1 MKNLPLKTNTYA
13 LRYGSILG
21 LISVAFGIMIYTLDM
36 HYQGDQK
43 IGIVSLVISIV
54 VIMLGLLAFKKDNGG
69 YIQLSE
75 ALKTGIGIAL
85 ISGLISV
92 VYQFLLVTIV
102 DPDTIEKMVNFQME
116 KIKLQQPEITPETY
130 DMIES
135 SQKKF
140 TTPWVMVT
148 IGIVFSLFFGF
159 IISLIGG
166 LIIRK
171 SKPETF

>member
-1 MKNLPLKTNTYA
+1 MENLPLKTNTYA
-13 LRYGSILG
+13 LRYGLILS
-21 LISVAFGIMIYTLDM
+21 LISVAFGIIIYVLDM

-43 IGIVSLVISIV
+43 IGIVSLVISAV

-75 ALKTGIGIAL
+75 ALRTGIGIAL

-92 VYQFLLVTIV
+92 FYQFLLVTII
-102 DPDTIEKMVNFQME
+102 DPNTIEKMVNFQME
-116 KIKLQQPEITPETY
+116 KIKIQQPEITPKIY

-140 TTPWVMVT
+140 ITPWVMVT
-148 IGIVFSLFFGF
+148 VGIVVSLFFGF
-159 IISLIGG
+159 IISFTGG

-171 SKPETF
+171 SKP